1 MIALQCCVGFCHTST
16 GIRHRCAYGPC
27 LPPPTQSHPSR
38 FSQSTGC
45 ELPELCNKSTLSTLH
60 MVVYI
65 DEWRTRH
72 GSSFLHG
79 QQQLKNLPAQSS
91 LVTSQLSDR
100 SNNNILWE
108 QREEETKE
116 GNGRDHWIVGGL
128 SQLQNQDSNFTK
140 ENGQVS
146 VFNEWLTRREKMQS
160 YFKSI
165 KRYNHL
171 TIRHLFQNA
180 VHYSPSPVLNNVG
193 CPVTDQ

>member
-1 MIALQCCVGFCHTST
+1 MPPDKMPSHSESLFPSWQHGFYSSVIAQLCFFVLFILNLRMIAFQYCVGFCHTST

-91 LVTSQLSDR
+91 LVTS
-100 SNNNILWE
+100 
-108 QREEETKE
+108 
-116 GNGRDHWIVGGL
+116 
-128 SQLQNQDSNFTK
+128 
-140 ENGQVS
+140 
-146 VFNEWLTRREKMQS
+146 
-160 YFKSI
+160 
-165 KRYNHL
+165 
-171 TIRHLFQNA
+171 
-180 VHYSPSPVLNNVG
+180 
-193 CPVTDQ
+193 